1 MRALASLALILGLVL
16 QTSSAFAQGRPAGV
30 STALVATI
38 TASETVPVFGEIVS
52 GRDSR
57 VAARVSGIAVDVPLN
72 VGDRVSQGDLL
83 AQLDTEF
90 LEIQL
95 AQAEAEIGIAEAGI
109 RVADAQLERAQ
120 NALRRAVSL
129 SANSTI
135 AEAQL
140 EERRSDFASAQ
151 GARGQA
157 EARMKA
163 AETSLRA
170 AQYQLDNATIRAPFD
185 AIVLEVSTQ
194 EGQFI
199 STGAQVATLLDTAR
213 MEVEANV
220 PSRYIS
226 ALQSDQSVSGSTET
240 GGALEMQLRAILPTE
255 FANTRTRPVRF
266 ALTGAA
272 ANVAIGQSVTL
283 QVPVSAP
290 REVVVVPKDALVQ
303 ARGGW
308 SVFLNADGTAQPR
321 TVEIGAA
328 LEGGFEVLNGLQ
340 PGDEVVVRGNER
352 LRPGQAI
359 APMGGGRPGAQGE
372 DSGNAAA
379 RPGTGRPA
387 STQQAANRG

>member
-1 MRALASLALILGLVL
+1 MRKLATLMMILGLVAL
-16 QTSSAFAQGRPAGV
+16 AQSATAQGRPAGV
-30 STALVATI
+30 STALVSTV

-57 VAARVSGIAVDVPLN
+57 VAARVAGIAMNVPLD
-72 VGDRVSQGDLL
+72 VGDRVVAGDLL
-83 AQLDTEF
+83 AQLDTEL

-95 AQAEAEIGIAEAGI
+95 AQAEAEIGIAQAGI
-109 RVADAQLERAQ
+109 VVADAQVDRAR
-120 NALRRAVSL
+120 NALRRAETL
-129 SANSTI
+129 RQNSTI

-140 EERRSDFASAQ
+140 EERRSDFAAAE

-157 EARMKA
+157 EARLKA
-163 AETSLRA
+163 AETALRA

-185 AIVLEVSTQ
+185 AIVLEVATQ

-199 STGAQVATLLDTAR
+199 SVGAQIATLLDIAR

-220 PSRYIS
+220 PARYIP
-226 ALQSDQSVSGSTET
+226 ALQPDQSVRGATET
-240 GGALEMQLRAILPTE
+240 GDALNLALRAILPTE

-266 ALTGAA
+266 ALASGAESI
-272 ANVAIGQSVTL
+272 AIGQSVTL

-321 TVEIGAA
+321 TVEIGTA

-359 APMGGGRPGAQGE
+359 APMGPPAQGE

-379 RPGTGRPA
+379 RPGDGA
-387 STQQAANRG
+387 TQQAANRG